1 LILQLE
7 RRRPW
12 VVALVNKG
20 AAR

>member
-1 LILQLE
+1 LQLE